1 MENKTPELSDGMKV
15 LNVVTS
21 LLVIAIGVYLVFV
34 PRLIVLLFSAAVFT
48 YGIQLIIMYL
58 SMKDKRSGWDI
69 IAGITNLLF
78 GAIMLFG
85 SPEARIMGVLTME
98 VFIAVWALCIGFSH
112 ICGSFGL
119 KRLGVKN
126 WYWIL
131 VRGIFTVICG
141 FVFLS
146 MPIISAMGLVFVIG
160 VYTGAMFIL
169 SGITG
174 LMGVLSGKKAA
185 N

>member
-1 MENKTPELSDGMKV
+1 
-15 LNVVTS
+15 
-21 LLVIAIGVYLVFV
+21 
-34 PRLIVLLFSAAVFT
+34 
-48 YGIQLIIMYL
+48 
-58 SMKDKRSGWDI
+58 
-69 IAGITNLLF
+69 
-78 GAIMLFG
+78 
-85 SPEARIMGVLTME
+85 MGVLTME
-98 VFIAVWALCIGFSH
+98 MFIAVWALCIGFSL

-126 WYWIL
+126 WSWIL
-131 VRGIFTVICG
+131 IRGILTVTCG

-146 MPIISAMGLVFVIG
+146 MPIISAMGLVFAIG

-174 LMGVLSGKKAA
+174 LAGALSGQNAV